1 MDIFSNTI
9 EEPSDN
15 FLEIDRFKAKF
26 QQIWQMML
34 ETTYDKYDNNSM
46 SKEEYM
52 ELNALKFSDDPEPE
66 SELDEIMDMLDS
78 LLNEDE
84 KLESVKADGK
94 APTYKGNE
102 LSANNETRKLEAT
115 DYEYNHQSTKTP
127 NDARSRSKGGSYVGT
142 PSNQITKRKSDSV
155 KTEFA
160 PIAESL
166 QEELLD
172 LIKRQAIGR
181 RRQLFRA

>member
-34 ETTYDKYDNNSM
+34 ETTYDKYDNSNM

-52 ELNALKFSDDPEPE
+52 ELNALKFSDDPEPD
-66 SELDEIMDMLDS
+66 SELDELMDMLDS
-78 LLNEDE
+78 LMNEDE

-94 APTYKGNE
+94 APTYSGKQLSAHNE
-102 LSANNETRKLEAT
+102 LKKMEKTS
-115 DYEYNHQSTKTP
+115 YEYNHKNTKTP
-127 NDARSRSKGGSYVGT
+127 SESSSGVKGGSYEGT
-142 PSNQITKRKSDSV
+142 PSSQISKRKSDPV

>member
-34 ETTYDKYDNNSM
+34 EATYEKYDNSDM
-46 SKEEYM
+46 SLEEYLKTN
-52 ELNALKFSDDPEPE
+52 ELHFAHDPEPE
-66 SELDEIMDMLDS
+66 NELDDIMSMLDN
-78 LLNEDE
+78 LMDDEDRE
-84 KLESVKADGK
+84 DITSEAK
-94 APTYKGNE
+94 APTYGGKQLSAHNE
-102 LSANNETRKLEAT
+102 LKKMEKTS
-115 DYEYNHQSTKTP
+115 YEYNHKNTKTP
-127 NDARSRSKGGSYVGT
+127 SESSSGVKGGSYKGT
-142 PSNQITKRKSDSV
+142 PSSQISKRKSDSV